1 MKFFKEITCFFKCFS
16 YVLYRVFDAEF
27 HGDIIF
33 YDLYVIFMAFAIFDF
48 CDFCYFLI
56 FGVGG

>member
-1 MKFFKEITCFFKCFS
+1 MKFSKNNVLEFRP

-27 HGDIIF
+27 HGDIMF
-33 YDLYVIFMAFAIFDF
+33 YDLYVILMIFAIFDF
-48 CDFCYFLI
+48 CDFCHFLI

>member
-1 MKFFKEITCFFKCFS
+1 MFFFFLP

-27 HGDIIF
+27 HGGIIF
-33 YDLYVIFMAFAIFDF
+33 YDLYVILMIFVIFDF
-48 CDFCYFLI
+48 CDFRYFSI